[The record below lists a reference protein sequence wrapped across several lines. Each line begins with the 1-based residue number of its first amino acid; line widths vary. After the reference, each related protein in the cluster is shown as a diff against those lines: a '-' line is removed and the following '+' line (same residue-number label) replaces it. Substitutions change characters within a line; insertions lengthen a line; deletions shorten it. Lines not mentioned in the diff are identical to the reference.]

1 MDLAAAVDIFA
12 ALLLVT
18 FLVKGAVRGLSGEV
32 ISLAATVGG
41 FLLAWKISIP
51 VSDLMLQFF
60 EIDPS
65 LARILS
71 LVGIYALCLFVGAYI
86 QRGVKAFLR
95 LTHLSTVDRT
105 LGAAAGAAKTFIL
118 LVLVYM
124 ALLALSPLVSTYWMK
139 ESVAMSSAEYAWP
152 HIQSFL
158 KKVHLGE
165 YELPPF
171 MEQEGPTPEGS
182 FPEVGTTEQE
192 LNSSGGEG
200 NRQ

>member
-1 MDLAAAVDIFA
+1 
-12 ALLLVT
+12 
-18 FLVKGAVRGLSGEV
+18 
-32 ISLAATVGG
+32 
-41 FLLAWKISIP
+41 
-51 VSDLMLQFF
+51 
-60 EIDPS
+60 
-65 LARILS
+65 
-71 LVGIYALCLFVGAYI
+71 
-86 QRGVKAFLR
+86 VKAFLR

-139 ESVAMSSAEYAWP
+139 ESLAMSSAEYAWP